1 MNRESGLVLSPPPF
15 PVSILYSEKRAAHS
29 QLDGPAT
36 AWLIAAVSLCQMTN
50 RVSVAITNL
59 PGGAAT

>member
-1 MNRESGLVLSPPPF
+1 MRIPSQYAV
-15 PVSILYSEKRAAHS
+15 ILYSEKRAARS

-36 AWLIAAVSLCQMTN
+36 ARLIAAVSLCQMTN

-59 PGGAAT
+59 PGGEVA